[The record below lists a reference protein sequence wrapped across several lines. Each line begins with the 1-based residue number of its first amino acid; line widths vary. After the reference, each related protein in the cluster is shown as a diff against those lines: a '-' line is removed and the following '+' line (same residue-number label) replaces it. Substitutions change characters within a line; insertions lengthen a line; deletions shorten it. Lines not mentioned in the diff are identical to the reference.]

1 MKTTLKSILLI
12 FIILLLLLINV
23 PKLNNKFVNS
33 NYVRKIDN
41 MTISYIDSSIN
52 KAIIAFTS
60 ARGINA
66 IISMLKSSTV
76 NLTPAGVGASI
87 SIGQVLDPVDDI
99 IENLS
104 NILLLSI
111 VSLGIQRFLIE
122 IAPFISFNIFL
133 NLGLILLFFLIIIK
147 NLRKS
152 FLFNLAIK
160 FFIVALVI
168 EFILPF
174 FVFIDWTTNKLFFE
188 KEYESARYTLN
199 ETNEE
204 LTATYGAI
212 FSTKGVIE
220 GFKNFLK
227 KENNGKNFIEQLK
240 DSAEKIIESSLKL
253 ILIFIL
259 DTVIIPLFFLWLLYK
274 FLKYIFNYNYLL
286 KKP

>member
-1 MKTTLKSILLI
+1 M
-12 FIILLLLLINV
+12 
-23 PKLNNKFVNS
+23 NS

-152 FLFNLAIK
+152 FLFNLVIK